1 MRLSVDSFLGR
12 DEATWADFGV
22 LAQPL
27 AWALVCSSPTEL
39 GRWFDSCQGS
49 PRNETQQR
57 EVDWKRGVGVPL
69 ASSLPQTSWPRS
81 AQDGRNTEPLSRRSS
96 LLGCDLS

>member
-27 AWALVCSSPTEL
+27 AWALVCSSPQSWV
-39 GRWFDSCQGS
+39 GGS
-49 PRNETQQR
+49 IPARAHPEM
-57 EVDWKRGVGVPL
+57 KPSRGKLTGNVG
-69 ASSLPQTSWPRS
+69 S
-81 AQDGRNTEPLSRRSS
+81 
-96 LLGCDLS
+96 GCP